1 VELSEEQRH
10 GLNVALNEATW
21 LGIDVDQTGDRAAV
35 FVEALTLPAE
45 GPAPQD
51 TAAALVLTG
60 VSRIAASLRHGWWND
75 ADAEI
80 EQVALADLDTVVRS
94 FGGCPIYGW
103 EFIDPPEESWA
114 SWRDR
119 LSLDTALSSEPAPHV
134 LDLFQ
139 EGGSGNRRHLD
150 LRVWFRDLHIMR
162 RTGEHIALQEFIDGG
177 LRWWD
182 GLHAGDPRTDGKGI
196 VPAG

>member
-1 VELSEEQRH
+1 MELSEEQRH

-45 GPAPQD
+45 GPAPED

-80 EQVALADLDTVVRS
+80 EQLALADLDTVVRS

-114 SWRDR
+114 GWRDR
-119 LSLDTALSSEPAPHV
+119 LSLDTAPSGDPAPHI
-134 LDLFQ
+134 LELFQ
-139 EGGSGNRRHLD
+139 EGGGNPRHLD
-150 LRVWFRDLHIMR
+150 LRIWFRDLHIMR

-182 GLHAGDPRTDGKGI
+182 GLHAGDPRTEGKGI